1 MNPTSP
7 RRLAGTLWR
16 YFGGMRAAQPVA
28 RAVEPPSDTRGL
40 LRTLS
45 VVIERFPRDYD
56 SNYVAL
62 REQLRACAGDGE
74 AGLAGFEVR
83 WTEFVEM
90 LFASPVALQ
99 LLFPD
104 LCTAD
109 PGLVDSARKAIN
121 AAFLPDELMDGQA
134 KRTSAVS
141 ASADERLALLARLLC
156 ELETADP
163 GAGPPF
169 RFLSRYL
176 FLRDMLVTHFVRPEL
191 REVQEALFT
200 QCALQRQ
207 NWRHSYADDYPYQG
221 LVRLAVGGVKPG
233 EERLARYDIARF
245 LHPAARVLDIG
256 ANNGFLSLAIAPQV
270 RHIDAIEFNPYLC
283 EMARI
288 AARHLQVGNVEVG
301 VGDFVEFRPSH
312 RYDAVLSL
320 ANHCTI
326 DGNLSMDF
334 EAYVAKCYSA
344 LKPAGYLF
352 FESHNV
358 FGPGKGGAGDD
369 GDLDL
374 KFDIVER
381 YFEVVRHRMI
391 ECFVPAFDVD
401 KLFVV
406 LRRREAYRPGAQRTF
421 RLETARQRYAY

>member
-1 MNPTSP
+1 LNLTSP
-7 RRLAGTLWR
+7 RRIAGALWR
-16 YFGGMRAAQPVA
+16 YLGGMRAAQPVA
-28 RAVEPPSDTRGL
+28 QTVEPPTDARGL
-40 LRTLS
+40 LQTLS
-45 VVIERFPRDYD
+45 LVVERFPRDYD

-62 REQLRACAGDGE
+62 RDYLRACAEDGE
-74 AGLAGFEVR
+74 AGLARFGVR
-83 WTEFVEM
+83 WIQFVEM
-90 LFASPVALQ
+90 LFAAPVALQ

-104 LCTAD
+104 VCSAD
-109 PGLVDSARKAIN
+109 PGLVDRARKAIN
-121 AAFLPDELMDGQA
+121 TAFLPDALEDGHA
-134 KRTSAVS
+134 KRTSAVN
-141 ASADERLALLARLLC
+141 ASSGEQLALLARLLG
-156 ELETADP
+156 ELESADP

-191 REVQEALFT
+191 RPVQEALFT

-221 LVRLAVGGVKPG
+221 LVRLAVGGAKPG

-245 LHPAARVLDIG
+245 LDPAARVLDIG

-288 AARHLQVGNVEVG
+288 AARHLQIGNVDVS

-358 FGPGKGGAGDD
+358 FGPGKGGPGDD

-381 YFEVVRHRMI
+381 YFEVVRHRMT
-391 ECFVPAFDVD
+391 ECYVPAFDVD

-406 LRRREAYRPGAQRTF
+406 LRRREAYRPDAQRTF
-421 RLETARQRYAY
+421 RLESARQRYAY